1 MKAGVVSR
9 KTRMAHLSVVKKLSH
24 LHEEQKVGR
33 AYIEAG
39 GMRLLRGGVVEFTG
53 GHTAGKTS
61 LTLNILSRLTQ
72 EGEVC
77 AVIDLNDAFDPN
89 SAAANAVLLDNLL
102 WVRCGGSVENA
113 LTAADYVLQAKGFGM
128 VWLNMWGIPHREL
141 NLIPK
146 TYWYRF
152 RTKIR
157 DSQTMLLVTG
167 DRTLVSSAADQA
179 YFFDA
184 YRAVW
189 RGTGRFKLLGELQ
202 VNLNTRKPFIV
213 RPEFRQ
219 IKAEYENE

>member
-1 MKAGVVSR
+1 
-9 KTRMAHLSVVKKLSH
+9 MANLSVVKKLSH

-33 AYIEAG
+33 SYVEAAG
-39 GMRLLRGGVVEFTG
+39 LRLLRGGVTEFTG
-53 GHTAGKTS
+53 EHTAGKTS
-61 LTLNILSRLTQ
+61 LTLNILSRLTRA
-72 EGEVC
+72 GEVC
-77 AVIDLNDAFDPN
+77 AVIDLNNSFDPYSAEEN
-89 SAAANAVLLDNLL
+89 SVALENLL

-128 VWLNMWGIPHREL
+128 VWLNMCGIPHKEL

-157 DSQTMLLVTG
+157 DSQTLLVVTG
-167 DRTLVSSAADQA
+167 NRTLVSSAADQA
-179 YFFDA
+179 FFFDM

-202 VNLNTRKPFIV
+202 VNMNIRKPHMV

-219 IKAEYENE
+219 IETRFADE

>member
-1 MKAGVVSR
+1 
-9 KTRMAHLSVVKKLSH
+9 MAYLSVVKKLSH

-33 AYIEAG
+33 AYVEAAG
-39 GMRLLRGGVVEFTG
+39 LRLLRGGVTEFTG
-53 GHTAGKTS
+53 EHTAGKTS

-77 AVIDLNDAFDPN
+77 AAVDLNNSFDPH
-89 SAAANAVLLDNLL
+89 SADENGVALENLL

-128 VWLNMWGIPHREL
+128 VWLNMCGIPRKEL
-141 NLIPK
+141 NMIPK
-146 TYWYRF
+146 AYWYRF

-157 DSQTMLLVTG
+157 DSQTLLVVTG
-167 DRTLVSSAADQA
+167 NRTLVSSAADQA
-179 YFFDA
+179 FYFDM

-202 VNLNTRKPFIV
+202 VNMNARKPHV
-213 RPEFRQ
+213 VKPEFRQ
-219 IKAEYENE
+219 IEARFADE

>member
-1 MKAGVVSR
+1 
-9 KTRMAHLSVVKKLSH
+9 MALLSVVKKLSH
-24 LHEEQKVGR
+24 LHEEQKAGR
-33 AYIEAG
+33 EHIEAAG
-39 GMRLLRGGVVEFTG
+39 LRLLRGGIVEFTG
-53 GHTAGKTS
+53 EHTAGKTS

-77 AVIDLNDAFDPN
+77 AVIDLNDSLDPQ
-89 SAAANAVLLDNLL
+89 SAAANGVVLENLL
-102 WVRCGGSVENA
+102 WVRCGGNVENA

-128 VWLNMWGIPHREL
+128 VWLDLGGIPHKEL
-141 NLIPK
+141 DLLPK

-157 DSQTMLLVTG
+157 DGRTMLVVTG
-167 DRTLVSSAADQA
+167 NRTLVSSAADQA
-179 YFFDA
+179 FFFDT

-202 VNLNTRKPFIV
+202 VNLNTRRPFVV

-219 IKAEYENE
+219 IKAEYGDE